1 MFRKQST
8 ALALAGALTALAP
21 TFAQASDRDTCN
33 AIANARGIH
42 QYDTSRGIMGYQEGQ
57 GTGCEYKAI
66 GGQFRVTGVYNLQNE
81 GQSRRFYNNWS
92 RAEQQQQ
99 REQSRD
105 PLGLRET
112 NQGINDVRRTVNGVT
127 GLIRSLDRLTR

>member
-1 MFRKQST
+1 MFRKTTT
-8 ALALAGALTALAP
+8 ALTLAGALTALTP
-21 TFAQASDRDTCN
+21 TFAAASDRDTCN
-33 AIANARGIH
+33 ALASARGIH
-42 QYDTSRGIMGYQEGQ
+42 QYQTSRGTMGYQEGN

-105 PLGLRET
+105 PLGLREA
-112 NQGINDVRRTVNGVT
+112 NQGISDVRRTVNGVA
-127 GLIRSLDRLTR
+127 GLMRSIDRLTR